1 MQIGNNI
8 GILHG
13 GDYNPD
19 QWLDCPEILA
29 EDIRLM
35 KKAKVNCVSLGI
47 FAWSRLEP
55 EEGKYDLDWL
65 ADIIQNLYENGIY
78 TILATPTGA
87 MPHWLADRYEEVRQV
102 GEDGIRYD
110 IGKRHNYCPSSL
122 IMREKTRQI
131 DQKLAERFGRHP
143 GVIGWHI
150 SNEIGNNGRD
160 GACHCSNC
168 QNAFRTWLK
177 EKYGSLDCLNKAW
190 WTSFWSHTYTDWSQ
204 IRSTSS
210 RGEDLLHGLNLDW
223 KRFAS
228 SQQLDFSKEEIRTV
242 RSYSA
247 LPITTNL
254 MAFFRPLDYF
264 QWSKEFDFV
273 SWDCYPDWHSGADEL
288 QTAAEA
294 AASHSLVRSLKSES
308 FLMME
313 STPSIVNWRD
323 KNRLKRPGM
332 HALSSLQAIACGSDS
347 VQYFQWRKSR
357 GSSEK
362 YHGAVVDHK
371 NGENTRVFR
380 DVAQLGER
388 LEQLSPKVIGTCNQ
402 AQIAL
407 IFDWENWWAV
417 EDAKAIDNSIQYF
430 PIFLSYFRPFW
441 EMGVDVDIID
451 MTCDLDKYEIVVAPL
466 NYMYRKGYAE
476 RVRSF
481 VEQGGCYVTT
491 SWSGEVNDTDL
502 VYLDR
507 HPLEDVLGIVP
518 EEMDVPD
525 GYCENC
531 VEYQDKKYRIEGICG
546 LVHTKGAEVLAS
558 YQHDFYAGY
567 PALTKNVYGK
577 GEAYYIASVNEAD
590 FLRAFYRE
598 ILQRK
603 GLGCRM
609 QITFPMG
616 VTVNERKDP
625 NRQLWFVQNFNR
637 EAAEVELLAC
647 YRNIETGEQL
657 KGKITLQSFEC
668 IVLEK

>member
-1 MQIGNNI
+1 MEIGNNM

-29 EDIRLM
+29 EDVRLM

-47 FAWSRLEP
+47 FAWSKLEP

-65 ADIIQNLYENGIY
+65 EDMIQNLYENGIY

-87 MPHWLADRYEEVRQV
+87 MPHWLSNQYEEVRQV
-102 GEDGIRYD
+102 GEDGIRYNS
-110 IGKRHNYCPSSL
+110 GKRHNYCPSSL
-122 IMREKTRQI
+122 IMREKTKQI
-131 DQKLAERFGRHP
+131 DQKLSMRFGRHP

-150 SNEIGNNGRD
+150 SNEIANNGRD
-160 GACHCSNC
+160 GSCHCENC

-177 EKYGSLDCLNKAW
+177 EKYGSLECLNKAW

-204 IRSTSS
+204 IQSTSY

-223 KRFAS
+223 KRFVS
-228 SQQLDFSKEEIRTV
+228 SQQLDFCKEEIRVV
-242 RSYSA
+242 RSHSA
-247 LPITTNL
+247 LPVTTNL

-264 QWSKEFDFV
+264 QWAKEFDFV
-273 SWDCYPDWHSGADEL
+273 SWDCYPNWHSGEDEL

-294 AASHSLVRSLKSES
+294 AASHSLVRSLRNDT

-323 KNRLKRPGM
+323 INRLKRPGM

-388 LEQLSPKVIGTCNQ
+388 LEKISAKVIGTCNQ
-402 AQIAL
+402 TQIAM

-417 EDAKAIDNSIQYF
+417 EDAYAIDNNIQYL
-430 PIFLSYFRPFW
+430 PIFLAYFRPLW

-451 MTCDLDKYEIVVAPL
+451 MTCDLDQYEVVIAPL
-466 NYMYRKGYAE
+466 NYMYREGCAE
-476 RVRSF
+476 RVRS
-481 VEQGGCYVTT
+481 EEHT
-491 SWSGEVNDTDL
+491 SE
-502 VYLDR
+502 
-507 HPLEDVLGIVP
+507 
-518 EEMDVPD
+518 
-525 GYCENC
+525 
-531 VEYQDKKYRIEGICG
+531 
-546 LVHTKGAEVLAS
+546 
-558 YQHDFYAGY
+558 
-567 PALTKNVYGK
+567 
-577 GEAYYIASVNEAD
+577 
-590 FLRAFYRE
+590 
-598 ILQRK
+598 
-603 GLGCRM
+603 
-609 QITFPMG
+609 
-616 VTVNERKDP
+616 
-625 NRQLWFVQNFNR
+625 
-637 EAAEVELLAC
+637 
-647 YRNIETGEQL
+647 
-657 KGKITLQSFEC
+657 LQSHC
-668 IVLEK
+668 MI